1 MRNYGD
7 IFTRKPTTPT
17 YPTQPATLG
26 EVVEVLADG
35 YVGAIVGHEKT
46 YDGDFIRLE
55 NNQGK
60 TRLFKLRPGAFLVDG
75 IRTTLTKPQPV
86 ARPQRS
92 NSGSTRVV
100 NAPTKVA
107 APSRIW
113 VEGVHDAAI
122 VEKIWGHDL
131 RVEGVVVEY
140 LEGLDNLPHRLAEF
154 RPAQGRRVGV
164 LADHLVA

>member
-7 IFTRKPTTPT
+7 IFTRKPATPT

-75 IRTTLTKPQPV
+75 IRTTLTKPQPA

-122 VEKIWGHDL
+122 VEKSGATTSASKALLSNTLKDSTTSPTGSPNSAPP
-131 RVEGVVVEY
+131 RAAG
-140 LEGLDNLPHRLAEF
+140 
-154 RPAQGRRVGV
+154 
-164 LADHLVA
+164 